1 MSERPP
7 GLAFD
12 AETARGI
19 EALYRSPDAVRRRS
33 RALELVAPRTGERI
47 LDVGCGPGFLTA
59 LLADA
64 VGPTGAV
71 CAIDTSEPMLEL
83 ARRRCA
89 VQPWVELRAGDAG
102 RPELPAS
109 SFDACLSVQVHEYV
123 RDVAGS
129 LRTIAR
135 GLRPGG
141 RLLLVA
147 TDWDSIVWAA
157 GDGARMTR
165 VLSAFEEHLAHL
177 DLPRRLAPLLRE
189 AGLAL
194 RRCEVLV
201 QHNLALDPN
210 TYPYGLMELIR
221 RFVPGRR
228 GVTREEADAWAADLL
243 DLEKRGASFF
253 SLNQYFFLAEKP
265 S

>member
-1 MSERPP
+1 MSQ

-19 EALYRSPDAVRRRS
+19 EALYRSPDAIRRRS
-33 RALELVAPRTGERI
+33 RALELLVPRTGERI
-47 LDVGCGPGFLTA
+47 LDVGCGPGFLATA
-59 LLADA
+59 LGDA
-64 VGPTGAV
+64 VGPTGKV
-71 CAIDTSEPMLEL
+71 CGIDTSAPMLEL

-89 VQPWVELRAGDAG
+89 EQPWVELRAGDAG
-102 RPELPAS
+102 KPELGAA

-129 LRTIAR
+129 LQALASA
-135 GLRPGG
+135 LRPGG

-157 GDGARMTR
+157 GDPARMAR
-165 VLSAFEEHLAHL
+165 VLSAFEEHLAHQG
-177 DLPRRLAPLLRE
+177 LPRRLAPLLRA
-189 AGLAL
+189 AGFAL

-210 TYPYGLMELIR
+210 TYVYGLMELIR
-221 RFVPGRR
+221 RFVAGRR

-265 S
+265 A

>member
-1 MSERPP
+1 VSQ
-7 GLAFD
+7 GLPFD

-19 EALYRSPDAVRRRS
+19 EALYRSPDAIRRRS
-33 RALELVAPRTGERI
+33 RALEWLAPRTGERI
-47 LDVGCGPGFLTA
+47 LDVGCGPGFLATA
-59 LLADA
+59 LGDA
-64 VGPTGAV
+64 VGSTGAV
-71 CAIDTSEPMLEL
+71 RAIDTSAPMLEL

-89 VQPWVELRAGDAG
+89 GQPWVELRAGDAAK
-102 RPELPAS
+102 PDFPDA

-123 RDVAGS
+123 RDVGPS
-129 LRTIAR
+129 LRALQGVT
-135 GLRPGG
+135 RPGG
-141 RLLLVA
+141 RVLIVA

-157 GDGARMTR
+157 GDDVRMAR

-189 AGLAL
+189 AGFAL
-194 RRCEVLV
+194 RRCEAFV

-210 TYPYGLMELIR
+210 TYVYGLMELIR

-253 SLNQYFFLAEKP
+253 SLNQSFFLAEKP
-265 S
+265 T

>member
-1 MSERPP
+1 VSQ

-33 RALELVAPRTGERI
+33 RALELLAPRSGERI

-64 VGPTGAV
+64 VGPAGAV
-71 CAIDTSEPMLEL
+71 CGIDTSAPMLEL
-83 ARRRCA
+83 ARSRCA
-89 VQPWVELRAGDAG
+89 GRPWVELRGADAS
-102 RPELPAS
+102 RPDFPAS

-123 RDVAGS
+123 RDVAVS
-129 LRTIAR
+129 LRALASA
-135 GLRPGG
+135 LRPGG

-147 TDWDSIVWAA
+147 TDWDSIVWASA
-157 GDGARMTR
+157 DPARTAR
-165 VLSAFEEHLAHL
+165 VLSAFEEHLAHQG
-177 DLPRRLAPLLRE
+177 LPRRLAPLLRE
-189 AGLAL
+189 AGFAL
-194 RRCEVLV
+194 RRCEPLV
-201 QHNLALDPN
+201 QLNLALDPN
-210 TYPYGLMELIR
+210 TYAYGLMELIR

-228 GVTREEADAWAADLL
+228 GVTREESDAWAADLL

-265 S
+265 A

>member
-1 MSERPP
+1 VSQ
-7 GLAFD
+7 GVAFD
-12 AETARGI
+12 AEIARGI

-33 RALELVAPRTGERI
+33 RALELLAPRTGEHI
-47 LDVGCGPGFLTA
+47 LDVGCGPGFLATA
-59 LLADA
+59 LGDA
-64 VGPTGAV
+64 VGPKGSV
-71 CAIDTSEPMLEL
+71 CGIDTSTAMLEL

-89 VQPWVELRAGDAG
+89 DQAWIELRAGDAAQPDF
-102 RPELPAS
+102 PEA

-123 RDVAGS
+123 RDVGPS
-129 LRTIAR
+129 LRALERVT
-135 GLRPGG
+135 RPGG
-141 RLLLVA
+141 RALIVA

-157 GDGARMTR
+157 GDPERMAR

-177 DLPRRLAPLLRE
+177 DLPRRLAPLLRD
-189 AGLAL
+189 AGFAL
-194 RRCEVLV
+194 RRCEVFV

-210 TYPYGLMELIR
+210 TYVHGLMELIR

-253 SLNQYFFLAEKP
+253 SLNQYFFLAERP
-265 S
+265 A